1 MTPSHSERIFEASVS
16 ESSEKSRAINV
27 MRGSWTSVL
36 NGEREVTMKRLHSE
50 DEVFETR
57 YSRMAEPVIPLPPVM
72 KATFPMLTTS
82 KDEESAGDFPF
93 GSFGILPRF

>member
-1 MTPSHSERIFEASVS
+1 
-16 ESSEKSRAINV
+16 
-27 MRGSWTSVL
+27 
-36 NGEREVTMKRLHSE
+36 
-50 DEVFETR
+50 
-57 YSRMAEPVIPLPPVM
+57 MAEPVIPLPPVM